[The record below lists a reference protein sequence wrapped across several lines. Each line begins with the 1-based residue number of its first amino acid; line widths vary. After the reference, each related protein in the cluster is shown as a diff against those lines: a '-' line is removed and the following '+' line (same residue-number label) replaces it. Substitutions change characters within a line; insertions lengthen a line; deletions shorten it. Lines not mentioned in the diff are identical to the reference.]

1 MDDGQHLVAPFEDA
15 AATPGASWS
24 SRQQPLGFISII
36 ELPSLPEHPRTGQT
50 TDRRGHNTRESRIPR
65 GGLRLPESRRA
76 PMARFLLE
84 LLRVLPSICSM
95 APIPAVTQKR
105 SKELF
110 TSCQAVL
117 RLGTSASDEG
127 VVIVV
132 MAAPRA

>member
-15 AATPGASWS
+15 GGDTGRLLVKPTTAA
-24 SRQQPLGFISII
+24 RLISII